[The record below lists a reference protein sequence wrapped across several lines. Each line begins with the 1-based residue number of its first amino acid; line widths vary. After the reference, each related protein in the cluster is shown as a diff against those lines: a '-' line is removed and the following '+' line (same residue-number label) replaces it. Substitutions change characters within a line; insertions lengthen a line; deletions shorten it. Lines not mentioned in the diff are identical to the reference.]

1 MGIGGTGRP
10 TLDGVARHA
19 RESERSKEKARGG
32 ERMEKMGARAVKVMA
47 KTTERQEIKQ
57 MQR

>member
-1 MGIGGTGRP
+1 MGIGGPGRP
-10 TLDGVARHA
+10 TLGGVAGQG
-19 RESERSKEKARGG
+19 RESERRKEKARGG
-32 ERMEKMGARAVKVMA
+32 KRMEKMGARAVKVMA